1 MNVLICDDERR
12 DLQMVRLHVE
22 QFGKDQQIDVSIYTL
37 WNPKSSAEIMAMAEK
52 HEMDVA
58 FLDIDMPHISGDAIA
73 SALTE
78 KHPSIQIIFFTNR
91 GEMVYDMLKYKPFRF
106 IQKAEPWKIDTALM
120 NLSKQR
126 MTDGHVLIE
135 KAKNE
140 VMDASVEE
148 IMYIEAA
155 KHQIIYHTEDEAIVS
170 KGSMAKIVKELWE
183 YGFIRVHVAYV
194 VNIRYIKQIG
204 KKELIL
210 RDETVLPISGSYK
223 EETMILGKK
232 KSMPNWLFV
241 VLALIVPVAN
251 VVLQKVFPDS
261 PENNIVY
268 ILLTIFFGFVC
279 TNGKISE
286 KIIYVA
292 IWNILLMACGLIF
305 ASVYGYVVRGTN
317 GMEWEMDAIQR
328 LHYIMGSKLNLILCT
343 LLVMVI
349 LKKTKMKS
357 AMPVMNAV
365 VFVISILIGII
376 LDIMLD
382 YPYLDKKGKIAIGI
396 AMVGI
401 LAINVFVYVA
411 TYQLN
416 KSQKLLMENQLL
428 RMSQEEQKEGMERM
442 MRLQEKNRMLRHD
455 LRHYFTLF
463 QEMLANGNVEEAQ
476 KYVEDVLN
484 TKLQPEGVYMTGDEI
499 LDAVLN
505 HCDGICRQKQIT
517 FRTEISAH
525 LPEGQME
532 FAIALLNLLENAIE
546 AEELEE
552 DKLIELQIYESAG
565 LLLVTVR
572 NRISQSVMENNPEL
586 RTRKADASLHGLGR
600 KSVKKLIR
608 DMEGSFYEEER
619 NGFFISNIVV

>member
-1 MNVLICDDERR
+1 MENL
-12 DLQMVRLHVE
+12 VE
-22 QFGKDQQIDVSIYTL
+22 IFANTL
-37 WNPKSSAEIMAMAEK
+37 
-52 HEMDVA
+52 
-58 FLDIDMPHISGDAIA
+58 DAI
-73 SALTE
+73 L
-78 KHPSIQIIFFTNR
+78 
-91 GEMVYDMLKYKPFRF
+91 G
-106 IQKAEPWKIDTALM
+106 
-120 NLSKQR
+120 
-126 MTDGHVLIE
+126 
-135 KAKNE
+135 
-140 VMDASVEE
+140 
-148 IMYIEAA
+148 
-155 KHQIIYHTEDEAIVS
+155 IVF
-170 KGSMAKIVKELWE
+170 L
-183 YGFIRVHVAYV
+183 
-194 VNIRYIKQIG
+194 
-204 KKELIL
+204 
-210 RDETVLPISGSYK
+210 
-223 EETMILGKK
+223 TMILGKK
-232 KSMPNWLFV
+232 KSMSNWLFV

-317 GMEWEMDAIQR
+317 GMEWEMDAIHR

-572 NRISQSVMENNPEL
+572 NRSSQSVMENNPEL

>member
-1 MNVLICDDERR
+1 MENL
-12 DLQMVRLHVE
+12 VE
-22 QFGKDQQIDVSIYTL
+22 IFANTL
-37 WNPKSSAEIMAMAEK
+37 
-52 HEMDVA
+52 
-58 FLDIDMPHISGDAIA
+58 DAI
-73 SALTE
+73 L
-78 KHPSIQIIFFTNR
+78 
-91 GEMVYDMLKYKPFRF
+91 G
-106 IQKAEPWKIDTALM
+106 
-120 NLSKQR
+120 
-126 MTDGHVLIE
+126 
-135 KAKNE
+135 
-140 VMDASVEE
+140 
-148 IMYIEAA
+148 
-155 KHQIIYHTEDEAIVS
+155 IVF
-170 KGSMAKIVKELWE
+170 L
-183 YGFIRVHVAYV
+183 
-194 VNIRYIKQIG
+194 
-204 KKELIL
+204 
-210 RDETVLPISGSYK
+210 
-223 EETMILGKK
+223 TMILGKK

-292 IWNILLMACGLIF
+292 IWNILLMVCGLIF

-317 GMEWEMDAIQR
+317 GMEWEMDAIHR

-586 RTRKADASLHGLGR
+586 RTRKADAICTDL
-600 KSVKKLIR
+600 
-608 DMEGSFYEEER
+608 EER
-619 NGFFISNIVV
+619 V

>member
-1 MNVLICDDERR
+1 MENL
-12 DLQMVRLHVE
+12 VE
-22 QFGKDQQIDVSIYTL
+22 IFANTL
-37 WNPKSSAEIMAMAEK
+37 
-52 HEMDVA
+52 
-58 FLDIDMPHISGDAIA
+58 DAI
-73 SALTE
+73 L
-78 KHPSIQIIFFTNR
+78 
-91 GEMVYDMLKYKPFRF
+91 G
-106 IQKAEPWKIDTALM
+106 
-120 NLSKQR
+120 
-126 MTDGHVLIE
+126 
-135 KAKNE
+135 
-140 VMDASVEE
+140 
-148 IMYIEAA
+148 
-155 KHQIIYHTEDEAIVS
+155 IVF
-170 KGSMAKIVKELWE
+170 L
-183 YGFIRVHVAYV
+183 
-194 VNIRYIKQIG
+194 
-204 KKELIL
+204 
-210 RDETVLPISGSYK
+210 
-223 EETMILGKK
+223 TMILGKK
-232 KSMPNWLFV
+232 KSMSNWLFV

-317 GMEWEMDAIQR
+317 GMEWEMDAIHR

-463 QEMLANGNVEEAQ
+463 QEMLANGNVKEAQ

-600 KSVKKLIR
+600 NSVKKLIR
-608 DMEGSFYEEER
+608 DMKGSFYEEER

>member
-1 MNVLICDDERR
+1 MENL
-12 DLQMVRLHVE
+12 VE
-22 QFGKDQQIDVSIYTL
+22 IFANTL
-37 WNPKSSAEIMAMAEK
+37 
-52 HEMDVA
+52 
-58 FLDIDMPHISGDAIA
+58 DAI
-73 SALTE
+73 L
-78 KHPSIQIIFFTNR
+78 
-91 GEMVYDMLKYKPFRF
+91 G
-106 IQKAEPWKIDTALM
+106 
-120 NLSKQR
+120 
-126 MTDGHVLIE
+126 
-135 KAKNE
+135 
-140 VMDASVEE
+140 
-148 IMYIEAA
+148 
-155 KHQIIYHTEDEAIVS
+155 IVF
-170 KGSMAKIVKELWE
+170 L
-183 YGFIRVHVAYV
+183 
-194 VNIRYIKQIG
+194 
-204 KKELIL
+204 
-210 RDETVLPISGSYK
+210 
-223 EETMILGKK
+223 TMILGKK

-317 GMEWEMDAIQR
+317 GMEWEMDAIHR

-600 KSVKKLIR
+600 KRVKKLIR
-608 DMEGSFYEEER
+608 YMEGSFYEEER
-619 NGFFISNIVV
+619 NVFFISNIVV

>member
-1 MNVLICDDERR
+1 MENL
-12 DLQMVRLHVE
+12 VE
-22 QFGKDQQIDVSIYTL
+22 IFANTL
-37 WNPKSSAEIMAMAEK
+37 
-52 HEMDVA
+52 
-58 FLDIDMPHISGDAIA
+58 DAI
-73 SALTE
+73 L
-78 KHPSIQIIFFTNR
+78 
-91 GEMVYDMLKYKPFRF
+91 G
-106 IQKAEPWKIDTALM
+106 
-120 NLSKQR
+120 
-126 MTDGHVLIE
+126 
-135 KAKNE
+135 
-140 VMDASVEE
+140 
-148 IMYIEAA
+148 
-155 KHQIIYHTEDEAIVS
+155 IVF
-170 KGSMAKIVKELWE
+170 L
-183 YGFIRVHVAYV
+183 
-194 VNIRYIKQIG
+194 
-204 KKELIL
+204 
-210 RDETVLPISGSYK
+210 
-223 EETMILGKK
+223 TMILGKK

-292 IWNILLMACGLIF
+292 IWNILLMVCGLIF

-416 KSQKLLMENQLL
+416 KSQKLLMEN
-428 RMSQEEQKEGMERM
+428 
-442 MRLQEKNRMLRHD
+442 
-455 LRHYFTLF
+455 

>member
-1 MNVLICDDERR
+1 MENL
-12 DLQMVRLHVE
+12 VE
-22 QFGKDQQIDVSIYTL
+22 IFANTL
-37 WNPKSSAEIMAMAEK
+37 
-52 HEMDVA
+52 
-58 FLDIDMPHISGDAIA
+58 DAI
-73 SALTE
+73 L
-78 KHPSIQIIFFTNR
+78 
-91 GEMVYDMLKYKPFRF
+91 G
-106 IQKAEPWKIDTALM
+106 
-120 NLSKQR
+120 
-126 MTDGHVLIE
+126 
-135 KAKNE
+135 
-140 VMDASVEE
+140 
-148 IMYIEAA
+148 
-155 KHQIIYHTEDEAIVS
+155 IVF
-170 KGSMAKIVKELWE
+170 L
-183 YGFIRVHVAYV
+183 
-194 VNIRYIKQIG
+194 
-204 KKELIL
+204 
-210 RDETVLPISGSYK
+210 
-223 EETMILGKK
+223 TMILGKK

-292 IWNILLMACGLIF
+292 IWNILLMVCGLIF
-305 ASVYGYVVRGTN
+305 AS
-317 GMEWEMDAIQR
+317 D
-328 LHYIMGSKLNLILCT
+328 YIMGSKLNLILCT

>member
-1 MNVLICDDERR
+1 MENL
-12 DLQMVRLHVE
+12 VE
-22 QFGKDQQIDVSIYTL
+22 IFANTL
-37 WNPKSSAEIMAMAEK
+37 
-52 HEMDVA
+52 
-58 FLDIDMPHISGDAIA
+58 DAI
-73 SALTE
+73 L
-78 KHPSIQIIFFTNR
+78 
-91 GEMVYDMLKYKPFRF
+91 G
-106 IQKAEPWKIDTALM
+106 
-120 NLSKQR
+120 
-126 MTDGHVLIE
+126 
-135 KAKNE
+135 
-140 VMDASVEE
+140 
-148 IMYIEAA
+148 
-155 KHQIIYHTEDEAIVS
+155 IVF
-170 KGSMAKIVKELWE
+170 L
-183 YGFIRVHVAYV
+183 
-194 VNIRYIKQIG
+194 
-204 KKELIL
+204 
-210 RDETVLPISGSYK
+210 
-223 EETMILGKK
+223 TMILGKK

-292 IWNILLMACGLIF
+292 IWNILLMVCGLIF

-552 DKLIELQIYESAG
+552 DKLIEL
-565 LLLVTVR
+565 
-572 NRISQSVMENNPEL
+572 
-586 RTRKADASLHGLGR
+586 
-600 KSVKKLIR
+600 
-608 DMEGSFYEEER
+608 
-619 NGFFISNIVV
+619 

>member
-1 MNVLICDDERR
+1 MENL
-12 DLQMVRLHVE
+12 VE
-22 QFGKDQQIDVSIYTL
+22 IFANTL
-37 WNPKSSAEIMAMAEK
+37 
-52 HEMDVA
+52 
-58 FLDIDMPHISGDAIA
+58 DAI
-73 SALTE
+73 L
-78 KHPSIQIIFFTNR
+78 
-91 GEMVYDMLKYKPFRF
+91 G
-106 IQKAEPWKIDTALM
+106 
-120 NLSKQR
+120 
-126 MTDGHVLIE
+126 
-135 KAKNE
+135 
-140 VMDASVEE
+140 
-148 IMYIEAA
+148 
-155 KHQIIYHTEDEAIVS
+155 IVF
-170 KGSMAKIVKELWE
+170 L
-183 YGFIRVHVAYV
+183 
-194 VNIRYIKQIG
+194 
-204 KKELIL
+204 
-210 RDETVLPISGSYK
+210 
-223 EETMILGKK
+223 TMILGKK
-232 KSMPNWLFV
+232 KSMSNWLFV

-317 GMEWEMDAIQR
+317 GMEWEMDAIHR

-416 KSQKLLMENQLL
+416 KSQKL
-428 RMSQEEQKEGMERM
+428 
-442 MRLQEKNRMLRHD
+442 
-455 LRHYFTLF
+455 

>member
-1 MNVLICDDERR
+1 MENL
-12 DLQMVRLHVE
+12 VE
-22 QFGKDQQIDVSIYTL
+22 IFANTL
-37 WNPKSSAEIMAMAEK
+37 
-52 HEMDVA
+52 
-58 FLDIDMPHISGDAIA
+58 DAI
-73 SALTE
+73 L
-78 KHPSIQIIFFTNR
+78 
-91 GEMVYDMLKYKPFRF
+91 G
-106 IQKAEPWKIDTALM
+106 
-120 NLSKQR
+120 
-126 MTDGHVLIE
+126 
-135 KAKNE
+135 
-140 VMDASVEE
+140 
-148 IMYIEAA
+148 
-155 KHQIIYHTEDEAIVS
+155 IVF
-170 KGSMAKIVKELWE
+170 L
-183 YGFIRVHVAYV
+183 
-194 VNIRYIKQIG
+194 
-204 KKELIL
+204 
-210 RDETVLPISGSYK
+210 
-223 EETMILGKK
+223 TMILGKK
-232 KSMPNWLFV
+232 KSMSNWLFV

-317 GMEWEMDAIQR
+317 GMEWEMDAIHR

-463 QEMLANGNVEEAQ
+463 QEMLANGNVKEAQ

-600 KSVKKLIR
+600 NSVNKLIR
-608 DMEGSFYEEER
+608 YM
-619 NGFFISNIVV
+619 

>member
-1 MNVLICDDERR
+1 MENL
-12 DLQMVRLHVE
+12 VE
-22 QFGKDQQIDVSIYTL
+22 IFANTL
-37 WNPKSSAEIMAMAEK
+37 
-52 HEMDVA
+52 
-58 FLDIDMPHISGDAIA
+58 DAI
-73 SALTE
+73 L
-78 KHPSIQIIFFTNR
+78 
-91 GEMVYDMLKYKPFRF
+91 G
-106 IQKAEPWKIDTALM
+106 
-120 NLSKQR
+120 
-126 MTDGHVLIE
+126 
-135 KAKNE
+135 
-140 VMDASVEE
+140 
-148 IMYIEAA
+148 
-155 KHQIIYHTEDEAIVS
+155 IVF
-170 KGSMAKIVKELWE
+170 L
-183 YGFIRVHVAYV
+183 
-194 VNIRYIKQIG
+194 
-204 KKELIL
+204 
-210 RDETVLPISGSYK
+210 
-223 EETMILGKK
+223 TMILGKK
-232 KSMPNWLFV
+232 KSMSNWLFV

-317 GMEWEMDAIQR
+317 GMEWEMDAIHR

-463 QEMLANGNVEEAQ
+463 QEMLANGNVKEAQ

-525 LPEGQME
+525 LPEG
-532 FAIALLNLLENAIE
+532 
-546 AEELEE
+546 
-552 DKLIELQIYESAG
+552 
-565 LLLVTVR
+565 
-572 NRISQSVMENNPEL
+572 
-586 RTRKADASLHGLGR
+586 
-600 KSVKKLIR
+600 
-608 DMEGSFYEEER
+608 
-619 NGFFISNIVV
+619 

>member
-1 MNVLICDDERR
+1 MHEWKNLREDHLCRNLEYPAYGMWTDLCVSLRVCRAR
-12 DLQMVRLHVE
+12 DKWHGM
-22 QFGKDQQIDVSIYTL
+22 
-37 WNPKSSAEIMAMAEK
+37 
-52 HEMDVA
+52 
-58 FLDIDMPHISGDAIA
+58 GD
-73 SALTE
+73 
-78 KHPSIQIIFFTNR
+78 
-91 GEMVYDMLKYKPFRF
+91 GC
-106 IQKAEPWKIDTALM
+106 DTAAALHHGFEAE
-120 NLSKQR
+120 S
-126 MTDGHVLIE
+126 DPVHASGHG
-135 KAKNE
+135 
-140 VMDASVEE
+140 DPEE
-148 IMYIEAA
+148 N
-155 KHQIIYHTEDEAIVS
+155 EDE
-170 KGSMAKIVKELWE
+170 
-183 YGFIRVHVAYV
+183 IRDAGHECCRV
-194 VNIRYIKQIG
+194 
-204 KKELIL
+204 
-210 RDETVLPISGSYK
+210 RDQY
-223 EETMILGKK
+223 
-232 KSMPNWLFV
+232 F
-241 VLALIVPVAN
+241 
-251 VVLQKVFPDS
+251 
-261 PENNIVY
+261 
-268 ILLTIFFGFVC
+268 
-279 TNGKISE
+279 
-286 KIIYVA
+286 
-292 IWNILLMACGLIF
+292 
-305 ASVYGYVVRGTN
+305 
-317 GMEWEMDAIQR
+317 
-328 LHYIMGSKLNLILCT
+328 
-343 LLVMVI
+343 
-349 LKKTKMKS
+349 
-357 AMPVMNAV
+357 
-365 VFVISILIGII
+365 I

>member
-1 MNVLICDDERR
+1 MENL
-12 DLQMVRLHVE
+12 VE
-22 QFGKDQQIDVSIYTL
+22 IFANTL
-37 WNPKSSAEIMAMAEK
+37 
-52 HEMDVA
+52 
-58 FLDIDMPHISGDAIA
+58 DAI
-73 SALTE
+73 L
-78 KHPSIQIIFFTNR
+78 
-91 GEMVYDMLKYKPFRF
+91 G
-106 IQKAEPWKIDTALM
+106 
-120 NLSKQR
+120 
-126 MTDGHVLIE
+126 
-135 KAKNE
+135 
-140 VMDASVEE
+140 
-148 IMYIEAA
+148 
-155 KHQIIYHTEDEAIVS
+155 IVF
-170 KGSMAKIVKELWE
+170 L
-183 YGFIRVHVAYV
+183 
-194 VNIRYIKQIG
+194 
-204 KKELIL
+204 
-210 RDETVLPISGSYK
+210 
-223 EETMILGKK
+223 TMILGKK
-232 KSMPNWLFV
+232 KSMSNWLFV

-317 GMEWEMDAIQR
+317 GMEWEMDAIHR

-463 QEMLANGNVEEAQ
+463 QEMLANGNVKEAQ

-600 KSVKKLIR
+600 KRVKKLIR

>member
-1 MNVLICDDERR
+1 MENL
-12 DLQMVRLHVE
+12 VE
-22 QFGKDQQIDVSIYTL
+22 IFANTL
-37 WNPKSSAEIMAMAEK
+37 
-52 HEMDVA
+52 
-58 FLDIDMPHISGDAIA
+58 DAI
-73 SALTE
+73 L
-78 KHPSIQIIFFTNR
+78 
-91 GEMVYDMLKYKPFRF
+91 G
-106 IQKAEPWKIDTALM
+106 
-120 NLSKQR
+120 
-126 MTDGHVLIE
+126 
-135 KAKNE
+135 
-140 VMDASVEE
+140 
-148 IMYIEAA
+148 
-155 KHQIIYHTEDEAIVS
+155 IVF
-170 KGSMAKIVKELWE
+170 L
-183 YGFIRVHVAYV
+183 
-194 VNIRYIKQIG
+194 
-204 KKELIL
+204 
-210 RDETVLPISGSYK
+210 
-223 EETMILGKK
+223 TMILGKK

-600 KSVKKLIR
+600 KSVTKLIR